1 MIEIIMLLLFMGQI
15 ALFAYIAQKFDE
27 LKEQLLKKNT
37 IEFRNYLN
45 NLSSKKNDYD

>member
-1 MIEIIMLLLFMGQI
+1 MNEIIMLILLVGQI
-15 ALFAYIAQKFDE
+15 ALFAYIARKFDE
-27 LKEQLLKKNT
+27 LKDQLIKKNT